1 MRKKDED
8 TEKMESDS
16 EEREGMASE
25 EKQGH
30 VTIPVSHQPVDW
42 IVKKIYIYIKRPEK
56 KSLRKQRQQENMENA
71 ALKKKIEEMVEIAFW
86 PKPLYLGQINC
97 ILLKV

>member
-30 VTIPVSHQPVDW
+30 VTIPVSHQPVD
-42 IVKKIYIYIKRPEK
+42 
-56 KSLRKQRQQENMENA
+56 
-71 ALKKKIEEMVEIAFW
+71 
-86 PKPLYLGQINC
+86 
-97 ILLKV
+97 